1 MAPPAVGDEE
11 NLQAFQALRC
21 MGRTQCLPPTARAAH
36 SGLAGVRSAC
46 VDGCS
51 ASSAPGTMT
60 GVHPPTAAELLNA
73 LQRAKGTVTEFL
85 EHLAGEPIDADILSQ
100 KTGPAGNDNSLGLES
115 DAELIRR
122 IVLLTGRISGR
133 RFVYAESAIA
143 AERLPPSARRCLE
156 SSRDPIGR
164 VLTKYRLEVQREPLA
179 GPVVAV
185 GNTARTID
193 LLDSASLSRR
203 YRITLGSDPVIVVS
217 EWFLQTVPEALT
229 SRTASSVD
237 PLDSSSR

>member
-1 MAPPAVGDEE
+1 
-11 NLQAFQALRC
+11 
-21 MGRTQCLPPTARAAH
+21 
-36 SGLAGVRSAC
+36 
-46 VDGCS
+46 
-51 ASSAPGTMT
+51 MT